1 MVVRLEPET
10 GDSPAGAPVRAG
22 LRWEALRLWQVCT
35 MPKVA
40 EAIAQDIGAE
50 RLMREHMQEYAS
62 FVKRR
67 QPALM
72 NEVVGW
78 H

>member
-1 MVVRLEPET
+1 
-10 GDSPAGAPVRAG
+10 
-22 LRWEALRLWQVCT
+22 